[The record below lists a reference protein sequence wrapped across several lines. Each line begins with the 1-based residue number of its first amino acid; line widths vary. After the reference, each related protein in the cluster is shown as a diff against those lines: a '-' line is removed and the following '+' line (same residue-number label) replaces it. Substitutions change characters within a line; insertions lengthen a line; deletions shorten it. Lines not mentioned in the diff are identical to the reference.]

1 MPFGFYFV
9 TRYYYNLYIL
19 RELMVNQRAG
29 VLGTGHSYPEGILT
43 NADLAKIVE
52 TSDDWITTR
61 TGIKQRRKAAPDEYT
76 SMFAVRAAQQAIE
89 RARLDPSDIDLLL
102 CATVTPDQILPST
115 GCIIQA
121 ELGANNAAAMDIVA
135 ACSGFLYGLSLANSM
150 IKTGQVRHAV
160 VVGAEILTQYVDY
173 TDRQTCVLFGDGA
186 GAAVLGPTEN
196 GRGIL
201 ASKIRSDG
209 RYEEQ
214 LYSPGGGTRRKPSAE
229 TLAAGD
235 HFFKM
240 KGNELFK
247 VAVRSMAEISR
258 EVLEQAGAKSDDISL
273 FIPHQ
278 ANQRITE
285 AVADRLNVDISK
297 VYSNIAV
304 HGNTSSASIPIALD
318 ECVET
323 GRIKDGDLV
332 MMASFG
338 GGVTWGGVL
347 VRWKVSD

>member
-1 MPFGFYFV
+1 M
-9 TRYYYNLYIL
+9 L
-19 RELMVNQRAG
+19 NQRAG

-52 TSDDWITTR
+52 TSDEWITTR
-61 TGIKQRRKAAPDEYT
+61 TGIKQRRKAAPNEYT
-76 SMFAVRAAQQAIE
+76 SLFAVRAARQAIE
-89 RARLDPSDIDLLL
+89 RARLDPSAIDLLL

-115 GCIIQA
+115 GCIVQA

-135 ACSGFLYGLSLANSM
+135 ACSGFLYGLSLADSM
-150 IKTGQVRHAV
+150 IRTGQVRYAV

-186 GAAVLGPTEN
+186 GAAVLGPTEGN
-196 GRGIL
+196 RGIL
-201 ASKIRSDG
+201 ASRIRSDG

-214 LYSPGGGTRRKPSAE
+214 LYSPGGGTRKKPTAE

-247 VAVRSMAEISR
+247 VAVRSMAEVSR
-258 EVLEQAGAKSDDISL
+258 EVLERAALKSEDINL

-285 AVADRLNVDISK
+285 AVADRLNVDMSK

-323 GRIKDGDLV
+323 GRIKGGDLV
-332 MMASFG
+332 LMTSFG
-338 GGVTWGGVL
+338 GGVTWGAVL
-347 VRWKVSD
+347 LRW

>member
-1 MPFGFYFV
+1 
-9 TRYYYNLYIL
+9 
-19 RELMVNQRAG
+19 MVNQRAG
-29 VLGTGHSYPEGILT
+29 ILGTGHSYPEGILT
-43 NADLAKIVE
+43 NNDLAKIVE
-52 TSDDWITTR
+52 TSDEWITTR

-76 SMFAVRAAQQAIE
+76 SMFAVRAARQAIE

-135 ACSGFLYGLSLANSM
+135 ACSGFLYGVSLANSM
-150 IKTGQVRHAV
+150 IANGQIRHAV

-186 GAAVLGPTEN
+186 GAAVLGPVEGN
-196 GRGIL
+196 RGIL
-201 ASKIRSDG
+201 ASKIKSDG

-214 LYSPGGGTRRKPSAE
+214 LFSPGGGTRRKPTAE
-229 TLAAGD
+229 TLANGD
-235 HFFKM
+235 HYFKM

-258 EVLEQAGAKSDDISL
+258 EVLEMAGKTSSEIDL

-285 AVADRLNVDISK
+285 AVADRLNVDPAH

-318 ECVET
+318 ECVVSGKVKE
-323 GRIKDGDLV
+323 GDLV
-332 MMASFG
+332 LMTSFG
-338 GGVTWGGVL
+338 GGVTWGAVL
-347 VRWKVSD
+347 MRW

>member
-1 MPFGFYFV
+1 
-9 TRYYYNLYIL
+9 
-19 RELMVNQRAG
+19 MVNQHAG
-29 VLGTGHSYPEGILT
+29 ILGTGHSYPEGILT
-43 NADLAKIVE
+43 NADLAKIVD
-52 TSDDWITTR
+52 TSDEWITTR
-61 TGIKQRRKAAPDEYT
+61 TGIKQRRKAAPGEYT
-76 SMFAVRAAQQAIE
+76 SLFAVRAARQAIE

-115 GCIIQA
+115 GCIVQA
-121 ELGANNAAAMDIVA
+121 ELGANNAAAMDVVA
-135 ACSGFLYGLSLANSM
+135 ACSGFLYGVSLASSM
-150 IKTGQVRHAV
+150 IKTGQARHAV

-173 TDRQTCVLFGDGA
+173 NDRQTCVLFGDGA
-186 GAAVLGPTEN
+186 GAAVLSAVES

-201 ASKIRSDG
+201 ASKIKSDG

-214 LYSPGGGTRRKPSAE
+214 LFSPGGGTRRRPSAE

-240 KGNELFK
+240 RGNELFK

-258 EVLEQAGAKSDDISL
+258 EVLETAGKKSDEIDL

-285 AVADRLNVDISK
+285 AVADRLNVDLSK

-318 ECVET
+318 ECVEA
-323 GRIKDGDLV
+323 GRIKEGDLV
-332 MMASFG
+332 LMASFG
-338 GGVTWGGVL
+338 GGVTWGAVL
-347 VRWKVSD
+347 MRW

>member
-1 MPFGFYFV
+1 M
-9 TRYYYNLYIL
+9 L
-19 RELMVNQRAG
+19 NQRAG
-29 VLGTGHSYPEGILT
+29 ILGTGHSYPEGILT
-43 NADLAKIVE
+43 NAHLAEMVE
-52 TSDDWITTR
+52 TSDEWITTR
-61 TGIKQRRKAAPDEYT
+61 TGIKQRRKAASHEYT
-76 SMFAVRAAQQAIE
+76 SMFAVRAVRQAIE
-89 RARLDPSDIDLLL
+89 NARLDPTDIDLLL

-135 ACSGFLYGLSLANSM
+135 ACSGFLYGVSLADSM
-150 IKTGQVRHAV
+150 IRTGQIRHAV

-186 GAAVLGPTEN
+186 GAAVLGPVEGN
-196 GRGIL
+196 RGIL
-201 ASKIRSDG
+201 AAKIKSDG

-214 LYSPGGGTRRKPSAE
+214 LFSPGGGTRKRPTAE

-258 EVLEQAGAKSDDISL
+258 DVLEQTDLKSQDIDL

-285 AVADRLNVDISK
+285 AVADRLNVDMAK

-318 ECVET
+318 ECVEA
-323 GRIKDGDLV
+323 GRVKEGDLV
-332 MMASFG
+332 LLASFG
-338 GGVTWGGVL
+338 GGVTWGAVL
-347 VRWKVSD
+347 MRW

>member
-1 MPFGFYFV
+1 
-9 TRYYYNLYIL
+9 
-19 RELMVNQRAG
+19 MVNQRAG
-29 VLGTGHSYPEGILT
+29 ILGTGHSYPEGILT

-61 TGIKQRRKAAPDEYT
+61 TGIKQRRKAAPGEYT
-76 SMFAVRAAQQAIE
+76 SMFAVRAARQAIE
-89 RARLDPSDIDLLL
+89 RARLDPADVDLLI

-115 GCIIQA
+115 GCIVQA
-121 ELGANNAAAMDIVA
+121 ELGAHNAAAMDVVA
-135 ACSGFLYGLSLANSM
+135 ACSGFLYGVSLADSM
-150 IKTGQVRHAV
+150 IRTGQVRHAV

-186 GAAVLGPTEN
+186 GAAVLGPVEGN
-196 GRGIL
+196 RGIL
-201 ASKIRSDG
+201 ASKIKSDG

-214 LYSPGGGTRRKPSAE
+214 LFSPGGGTRRKPTAE
-229 TLAAGD
+229 TLASGD
-235 HFFKM
+235 HYFKM

-258 EVLEQAGAKSDDISL
+258 EVLEKAGKQSDEINL

-285 AVADRLNVDISK
+285 AVADRLNVDMSN

-318 ECVET
+318 ECVEA
-323 GRIKDGDLV
+323 GRIKEGDLV
-332 MMASFG
+332 LMASFG
-338 GGVTWGGVL
+338 GGVTWGAVL
-347 VRWKVSD
+347 MRW

>member
-1 MPFGFYFV
+1 
-9 TRYYYNLYIL
+9 L
-19 RELMVNQRAG
+19 RQLMVNQRAG
-29 VLGTGHSYPEGILT
+29 ILGTGHSYPEGILT
-43 NADLAKIVE
+43 NADLAQIVDTNDE
-52 TSDDWITTR
+52 WITTR
-61 TGIKQRRKAAPDEYT
+61 TGIKQRRKAAPGEYT
-76 SMFAVRAAQQAIE
+76 SLFAVRAARQAIE
-89 RARLDPSDIDLLL
+89 RAKLDPSEIDLLL

-135 ACSGFLYGLSLANSM
+135 ACSGFLYGVSLADSM
-150 IKTGQVRHAV
+150 IRTGQIRHALV
-160 VVGAEILTQYVDY
+160 IGAEILTQYVDY

-186 GAAVLGPTEN
+186 GAAVLGPVEGN
-196 GRGIL
+196 RGIL
-201 ASKIRSDG
+201 GTKIKSDG

-214 LYSPGGGTRRKPSAE
+214 LFSPGGGTRRRPSAE

-258 EVLEQAGAKSDDISL
+258 DILQTAGLKTEDVDL

-285 AVADRLNVDISK
+285 AVADRLNVDLSR

-318 ECVET
+318 ECVES
-323 GRIKDGDLV
+323 GRVKEGDLV
-332 MMASFG
+332 LMTSFG

-347 VRWKVSD
+347 LRW

>member
-1 MPFGFYFV
+1 
-9 TRYYYNLYIL
+9 
-19 RELMVNQRAG
+19 MVNQRAG
-29 VLGTGHSYPEGILT
+29 ILGTGHSYPEGILT
-43 NADLAKIVE
+43 NEDLASIVE

-76 SMFAVRAAQQAIE
+76 SLFAVRAARQAIE

-115 GCIIQA
+115 GCIVQA

-135 ACSGFLYGLSLANSM
+135 ACSGFLYGVSLADSM
-150 IKTGQVRHAV
+150 IRTGQVRHAV

-186 GAAVLGPTEN
+186 GAAVLGPVDN

-201 ASKIRSDG
+201 ASKIKSDG

-214 LYSPGGGTRRKPSAE
+214 LFSPGGGTRKKPTAE

-235 HFFKM
+235 HYFKM

-258 EVLEQAGAKSDDISL
+258 DVLQTAGAKSDDISL

-285 AVADRLNVDISK
+285 AVADRLNVDMSR

-318 ECVET
+318 ECVGQ
-323 GRIKDGDLV
+323 GRVKEGDLV
-332 MMASFG
+332 LMASFG
-338 GGVTWGGVL
+338 GGVTWGAVL
-347 VRWKVSD
+347 MRW

>member
-1 MPFGFYFV
+1 
-9 TRYYYNLYIL
+9 
-19 RELMVNQRAG
+19 MVNQRAG
-29 VLGTGHSYPEGILT
+29 ILGTGHSYPEGILT
-43 NADLAKIVE
+43 NADLAQIVE
-52 TSDDWITTR
+52 TSDDWIPTR
-61 TGIKQRRKAAPDEYT
+61 KGTKQRRKPAPNKYT
-76 SMFAVRAAQQAIE
+76 SLFAVRAARQAIE

-121 ELGANNAAAMDIVA
+121 ELGTNNAAAMDIVA

-150 IKTGQVRHAV
+150 ILTGQARYVLV
-160 VVGAEILTQYVDY
+160 IGAEILTQYVDY

-186 GAAVLGPTEN
+186 GAAVLGPVDAS
-196 GRGIL
+196 RGIL
-201 ASKIRSDG
+201 ASKIKSDG

-214 LYSPGGGTRRKPSAE
+214 LFSPGGGTRRKPTAE

-240 KGNELFK
+240 RGNELFK

-258 EVLEQAGAKSDDISL
+258 EVLEMAGKSSDEIDL

-285 AVADRLNVDISK
+285 AVADRLNVDMAK

-318 ECVET
+318 ECVEA
-323 GRIKDGDLV
+323 GRIKEGDLV
-332 MMASFG
+332 LMTSFG
-338 GGVTWGGVL
+338 GGVTWGAVL
-347 VRWKVSD
+347 VRW

>member
-1 MPFGFYFV
+1 
-9 TRYYYNLYIL
+9 
-19 RELMVNQRAG
+19 MVNQRAG
-29 VLGTGHSYPEGILT
+29 ILGTGHSYPEGILT
-43 NADLAKIVE
+43 NADLMKIVD
-52 TSDDWITTR
+52 TSDEWITTR
-61 TGIKQRRKAAPDEYT
+61 TGIKQRRKAAPGEYT
-76 SMFAVRAAQQAIE
+76 SQFAVRAARQAIE
-89 RARLDPSDIDLLL
+89 RAKLDPSDIDLLI

-121 ELGANNAAAMDIVA
+121 ELGAHSAAAMDVVA
-135 ACSGFLYGLSLANSM
+135 ACSGFLYGVSLADSM
-150 IKTGQVRHAV
+150 IRTGQVRHAV

-186 GAAVLGPTEN
+186 GAAVLGPVEGN
-196 GRGIL
+196 RGIL
-201 ASKIRSDG
+201 GSKIKSDG

-214 LYSPGGGTRRKPSAE
+214 LFSPGGGTRRKPTAE
-229 TLAAGD
+229 TLASGD
-235 HFFKM
+235 HYFKM

-258 EVLEQAGAKSDDISL
+258 EVLEKAGKKSDEIDL

-285 AVADRLNVDISK
+285 AVADRLNVDMDK

-318 ECVET
+318 ECVSA
-323 GRIKDGDLV
+323 GNIKEGDLV
-332 MMASFG
+332 LMASFG
-338 GGVTWGGVL
+338 GGATWGAVL
-347 VRWKVSD
+347 MQW

>member
-1 MPFGFYFV
+1 
-9 TRYYYNLYIL
+9 
-19 RELMVNQRAG
+19 MVNQRAG
-29 VLGTGHSYPEGILT
+29 ILGTGHSYPEGILT
-43 NADLAKIVE
+43 NADLAQIVDTNDE
-52 TSDDWITTR
+52 WITTR
-61 TGIKQRRKAAPDEYT
+61 TGIKQRRKAAPGEYT
-76 SMFAVRAAQQAIE
+76 SLFAVRAARQAIE
-89 RARLDPSDIDLLL
+89 RAKLDPSEIDLLL

-121 ELGANNAAAMDIVA
+121 ELGTNNAAAMDIVA
-135 ACSGFLYGLSLANSM
+135 ACSGFLYGVSLADSM
-150 IKTGQVRHAV
+150 IRTGQIRHALV
-160 VVGAEILTQYVDY
+160 IGAEILTQYVDY

-186 GAAVLGPTEN
+186 GAAVLGPVEGN
-196 GRGIL
+196 RGIL
-201 ASKIRSDG
+201 GTKIKSDG

-214 LYSPGGGTRRKPSAE
+214 LFSPGGGTRRRPSAE

-258 EVLEQAGAKSDDISL
+258 DILQTAGLKTEDVDL

-285 AVADRLNVDISK
+285 AVADRLNVELSR

-318 ECVET
+318 ECVES
-323 GRIKDGDLV
+323 GRVKEGDLV
-332 MMASFG
+332 LMTSFG

-347 VRWKVSD
+347 LRW

>member
-1 MPFGFYFV
+1 M
-9 TRYYYNLYIL
+9 
-19 RELMVNQRAG
+19 
-29 VLGTGHSYPEGILT
+29 
-43 NADLAKIVE
+43 VE

-61 TGIKQRRKAAPDEYT
+61 TGIKQRRKANPDEYT
-76 SMFAVRAAQQAIE
+76 SLFAVRAARKAIE

-121 ELGANNAAAMDIVA
+121 ELGANNAAAMDVVA
-135 ACSGFLYGLSLANSM
+135 ACSGFLYGVSIANSM
-150 IKTGQVRHAV
+150 IQNGQSRYALVI
-160 VVGAEILTQYVDY
+160 GAEILTQYVDY

-186 GAAVLGPTEN
+186 GAAVLGPVEGN
-196 GRGIL
+196 RGIL
-201 ASKIRSDG
+201 GAKIRSDG

-214 LYSPGGGTRRKPSAE
+214 LFSPGGGTRRRPTAE
-229 TLAAGD
+229 TIAAGD

-258 EVLEQAGAKSDDISL
+258 DVLQSAGLRTEDIDL

-285 AVADRLNVDISK
+285 AVADRLNIDSSK

-318 ECVET
+318 ECVGS
-323 GRIKDGDLV
+323 GRVKDGDVV

-338 GGVTWGGVL
+338 GGVTWGGIVM
-347 VRWKVSD
+347 RW